1 MQVTPPAMN
10 EAKLGLPGLV
20 ARDAAIVL
28 GVVMSLCALGAGAQA
43 EPVNQTQNQS
53 ASGTSQG
60 ASSPTPV
67 PVRVVFNDT
76 PVSAPSSSQPAS
88 ASAAPR
94 AAPANDPDVQEQTR
108 QSRARGGAN
117 EAAEVR
123 CLAEAVYYEARG
135 EPLRGQQAVAEVVA
149 NRVRSR
155 AYPNTYCGV
164 VYQRA
169 RNVCQFSWACDGR
182 RSAPRGA
189 AWTRAMDIAQ
199 DVHAGREAGVARG
212 ATHFHT
218 TGVRPGWASRIP
230 RVGQI
235 GTHIFYRLR

>member
-1 MQVTPPAMN
+1 MN

-20 ARDAAIVL
+20 ARDAAIIL
-28 GVVMSLCALGAGAQA
+28 GVVTSLCALGAGAQA

-53 ASGTSQG
+53 APVASQG
-60 ASSPTPV
+60 VSSPNPV

-76 PVSAPSSSQPAS
+76 PAASPVGAQPPRAP
-88 ASAAPR
+88 AAPR
-94 AAPANDPDVQEQTR
+94 AAPANDPDVQEQAR
-108 QSRARGGAN
+108 QARARGGSN
-117 EAAEVR
+117 EAAEIR

-155 AYPNTYCGV
+155 AYPNTFCGV

-169 RNVCQFSWACDGR
+169 RNVCQFSWACDSR

-189 AWTRAMDIAQ
+189 AWARAMDIAQ
-199 DVHAGREAGVARG
+199 EVHAGREAGVAGG

-218 TGVRPGWASRIP
+218 TSVRPGWASRIP